1 MIQINFML
9 VIGPLF
15 QEYEPCFQTQEPL
28 IHMLYPECVGVLKN
42 VLMRFLKFE
51 VVSGKSSSTIINID
65 CGNLDNCKS
74 LKDMDIGPEVCDALS
89 KLDGGRQK
97 GMRTFYQ
104 QVSKHLSKKLPLQ
117 ESVVKHAHCLHP
129 EIKYQDHAM
138 KMITQLAV
146 FLPNIANE
154 NVTKAGD
161 AWNIYREENVE
172 DDVVYD
178 EDSMLKRVD
187 MYWNDILDRK
197 TAAGILRYPALKNV
211 VTSCLCLVHGNADV
225 EISLSINKKI
235 LTPERTLMYDATLNS
250 LRLTRDAVSRYGNA
264 TSVLITRKM
273 ITFVQGPYT

>member
-1 MIQINFML
+1 
-9 VIGPLF
+9 
-15 QEYEPCFQTQEPL
+15 
-28 IHMLYPECVGVLKN
+28 
-42 VLMRFLKFE
+42 
-51 VVSGKSSSTIINID
+51 
-65 CGNLDNCKS
+65 
-74 LKDMDIGPEVCDALS
+74 
-89 KLDGGRQK
+89 
-97 GMRTFYQ
+97 
-104 QVSKHLSKKLPLQ
+104 
-117 ESVVKHAHCLHP
+117 
-129 EIKYQDHAM
+129 
-138 KMITQLAV
+138 MITQLAV

-187 MYWNDILDRK
+187 MYWNDILNRK
-197 TAAGILRYPALKNV
+197 TAAVILRYPALKNV

-250 LRLTRDAVSRYGNA
+250 LRLTRDAVSLYGNA

-273 ITFVQGPYT
+273 ITFVQGPYTKY

>member
-1 MIQINFML
+1 MPCLQKVKDNWTSICHYFLKYLPDISQSEQTYKQLNGNEKYKRICQALKSSKVTMIQINFML

-15 QEYEPCFQTQEPL
+15 QEYKPCFQTQEPL
-28 IHMLYPECVGVLKN
+28 IHMLYPECLGVLKN

-138 KMITQLAV
+138 
-146 FLPNIANE
+146 
-154 NVTKAGD
+154 
-161 AWNIYREENVE
+161 
-172 DDVVYD
+172 
-178 EDSMLKRVD
+178 
-187 MYWNDILDRK
+187 
-197 TAAGILRYPALKNV
+197 
-211 VTSCLCLVHGNADV
+211 
-225 EISLSINKKI
+225 
-235 LTPERTLMYDATLNS
+235 
-250 LRLTRDAVSRYGNA
+250 
-264 TSVLITRKM
+264 
-273 ITFVQGPYT
+273 